1 MSFIYELLPR
11 IHFQLPNLAFP
22 LTSNLEL
29 AFLSFSGHLSN
40 NQTFKKI

>member
-22 LTSNLEL
+22 LEL

-40 NQTFKKI
+40 NQT